1 LRFLVVVLVVSYLY
15 AKVLLII
22 GKSRQKS
29 QKFPAVM
36 IFRRSLIRELTAT
49 TIGLFLVLLAILF
62 TNLVLRILARAAG
75 GGVAPEGVL
84 PLLGFATL
92 FYLNILLSVALFL
105 TVLLTLSRWYRDS
118 EMIVWFTSG
127 QSLTACLQPIIL
139 FAAPFLVAIVL
150 LSLYL
155 SPWAEQ
161 RRLEYER
168 QLESRDEIVL
178 ITPGLFREFPRAN
191 LVAFVESIN
200 PFDST
205 IRNVFLHSVDADVD
219 ATTVAARG
227 RLEEAPN
234 GDRFIV
240 LESGRRYEGKPG
252 TPEYR
257 VIEFEKLGRRI
268 EPAELRELPI
278 STKAMPTGALAF
290 IDGRVERAEL
300 FWRIS
305 VPVSA
310 LVLTLIAIPLS
321 YVNPR
326 VGRSANLVAAAF
338 LYMLYS
344 NCLNIV
350 QSLIAQGKL
359 DFWAGLVLPHVIALL
374 VVVILFRH
382 QLSVTGLFGRAPR
395 ASPATASAG

>member
-1 LRFLVVVLVVSYLY
+1 L
-15 AKVLLII
+15 AKRREKV
-22 GKSRQKS
+22 KN
-29 QKFPAVM
+29 FPVVM
-36 IFRRSLIRELTAT
+36 IFRRSLVRELTAT

-62 TNLVLRILARAAG
+62 TNLVLRVLARAAG
-75 GGVAPEGVL
+75 GSVAPEGVL
-84 PLLGFATL
+84 PLLGFAML

-127 QSLTACLQPIIL
+127 QSLTACLQPILL
-139 FAAPFLVAIVL
+139 FAAPFLVAIVV

-155 SPWAEQ
+155 SPWAEL

-168 QLESRDEIVL
+168 QLESREEIVL
-178 ITPGLFREFPRAN
+178 ITPGLFREFSRAN
-191 LVAFVESIN
+191 LVVFVEAIN

-205 IRNVFLHSVDADVD
+205 IRNVFLHSVDEKVD

-234 GDRFIV
+234 GDRFVV
-240 LESGRRYEGKPG
+240 LENGRRYEGKPG
-252 TPEYR
+252 TPDYR

-268 EPAELRELPI
+268 EPAEMRALPI
-278 STKAMPTGALAF
+278 STKAIPTPALAF
-290 IDGRVERAEL
+290 LDGHVERAEL

-305 VPVSA
+305 VPISA
-310 LVLTLIAIPLS
+310 LVLTLIAVPLS

-350 QSLIAQGKL
+350 QSMIAQGKL
-359 DFWAGLVLPHVIALL
+359 DFWAGLILPHLIALL
-374 VVVILFRH
+374 VVVVLFRH
-382 QLSVTGLFGRAPR
+382 QLSVSGLFGRAPN
-395 ASPATASAG
+395 PEPVVTVAGTP

>member
-1 LRFLVVVLVVSYLY
+1 
-15 AKVLLII
+15 
-22 GKSRQKS
+22 
-29 QKFPAVM
+29 M
-36 IFRRSLIRELTAT
+36 IFRRSLVRELTAT

-75 GGVAPEGVL
+75 GAVAPEGVL
-84 PLLGFATL
+84 PLLGFAIL

-105 TVLLTLSRWYRDS
+105 TVLMTLSRWYRDS

-234 GDRFIV
+234 GDRFVV
-240 LESGRRYEGKPG
+240 LENGRRYEGKPG

-395 ASPATASAG
+395 VSPATASTG